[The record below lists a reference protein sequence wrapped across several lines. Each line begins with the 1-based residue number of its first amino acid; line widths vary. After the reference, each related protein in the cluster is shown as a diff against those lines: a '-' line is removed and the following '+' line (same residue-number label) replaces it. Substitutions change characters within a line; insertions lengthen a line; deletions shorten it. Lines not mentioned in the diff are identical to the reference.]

1 MCLILEEQQKYL
13 QAFINNATYHP
24 MNSDVD
30 VTYQTANLFSSDKCF
45 SASFLIV
52 HIIFDGVSLQFQ
64 STKIS
69 LLHMYRVHLSLPE
82 LHRQCCADLNYHNT
96 VCTILVKIDVLNTCG
111 AMICSYF
118 GIVFLLLRVSD
129 SATEDRECCL
139 HMFPR

>member
-1 MCLILEEQQKYL
+1 MILEEQQKYL
-13 QAFINNATYHP
+13 QAFINNAPYHP
-24 MNSDVD
+24 MNPDVD
-30 VTYQTANLFSSDKCF
+30 VTYQTVNLFSSEKCF

-52 HIIFDGVSLQFQ
+52 HITFDEISLQFQ

-82 LHRQCCADLNYHNT
+82 LHRQCCADLNDHNT
-96 VCTILVKIDVLNTCG
+96 VYTILVKIDVLNTCG

-139 HMFPR
+139 HMFPK